1 MELRC
6 GWWIVGDEEGFD
18 CCWENWART
27 VERVVRR
34 WLVSEAERVRRR
46 CARWGSE
53 RRYIVMDV
61 VAVMRFGEVKSRIL
75 G

>member
-1 MELRC
+1 V
-6 GWWIVGDEEGFD
+6 VGVEESSFGEYGVGVMGD
-18 CCWENWART
+18 
-27 VERVVRR
+27 VEEFV
-34 WLVSEAERVRRR
+34 EAERVRRR